1 MSPGSMKALG
11 LSLIVLGVVIFFAM
25 PFVIIYY
32 GPVGTGLVFVF
43 TAVVAVGAVLFGRG
57 NVQSRPGFVPPPEFD
72 VDSGIRGDMRPEPDS
87 GMGEGYCPS
96 CGAPLS
102 PGDSF
107 CGVCG
112 KRLRWPGS
120 APPAWSSW
128 QYPSRL

>member
-11 LSLIVLGVVIFFAM
+11 LSLMVLGFVIFIAM
-25 PFVIIYY
+25 PFAIIWF
-32 GPVGTGLVFVF
+32 GPVWTGLVFVF

-57 NVQSRPGFVPPPEFD
+57 NAMSRPGFVPPPEFD
-72 VDSGIRGDMRPEPDS
+72 VDTGIKGDIAPEPAVGS
-87 GMGEGYCPS
+87 GEGYCPG

-112 KRLRWPGS
+112 RRLRWRS
-120 APPAWSSW
+120 
-128 QYPSRL
+128 